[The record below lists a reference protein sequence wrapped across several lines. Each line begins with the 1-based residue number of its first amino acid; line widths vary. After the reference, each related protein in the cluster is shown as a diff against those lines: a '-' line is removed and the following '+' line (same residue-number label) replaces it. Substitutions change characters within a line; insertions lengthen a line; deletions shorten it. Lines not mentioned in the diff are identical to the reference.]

1 MDGAH
6 SVTGSF
12 WCDAGEIARSL
23 GIHRSRSVILSDA
36 RGKRTKPSASR
47 RRGPRKSRFWIS
59 GVGSTPRMLVVEML
73 MQAFSRKDL
82 KIRSESFT
90 ESR

>member
-36 RGKRTKPSASR
+36 RGKRTEPSASLR
-47 RRGPRKSRFWIS
+47 
-59 GVGSTPRMLVVEML
+59 TPRMLVVEML